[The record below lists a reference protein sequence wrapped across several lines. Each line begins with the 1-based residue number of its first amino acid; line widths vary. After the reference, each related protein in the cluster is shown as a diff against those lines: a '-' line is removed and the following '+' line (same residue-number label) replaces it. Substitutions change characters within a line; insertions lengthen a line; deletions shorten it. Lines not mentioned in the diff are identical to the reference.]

1 MLENIIKL
9 TNQLEATNADA
20 ARAAEKQQAAAKAA
34 EAANKAQQKAA
45 EEAAEAAAKGK
56 ELYTQSLM
64 AKGVDADKV
73 AESVGYTDEGFGFS
87 PMDKALAKYAELMEQ
102 AKDGNISKDGLTELD
117 KVARIVDYY
126 TKQQAE
132 AARKEEEAA
141 EKRLEASKKDQE
153 SARRAA
159 DLRTKSKMTDEQA
172 GIYDKLQGLLER
184 MADTNLT
191 KKDQQAILGRE
202 IAKMIKGTV

>member
-1 MLENIIKL
+1 MLENLIKL
-9 TNQLEATNADA
+9 SDQLEATNADA
-20 ARAAEKQQAAAKAA
+20 ARAAEKQQAAAKAT

-56 ELYTQSLM
+56 EMYTQSLM
-64 AKGVDADKV
+64 SKGVDADTV

-87 PMDKALAKYAELMEQ
+87 PMDKALAKYSELMEL
-102 AKDGNISKDGLTELD
+102 AKNGTITKDGLAELD

-126 TKQQAE
+126 TKQQE
-132 AARKEEEAA
+132 DAARKEEDAA
-141 EKRLEASKKDQE
+141 EKRLEAAKKDQE
-153 SARRAA
+153 TAKRAA
-159 DLRTKSKMTDEQA
+159 DLTAKSKMTDEQA
-172 GIYDKLQGLLER
+172 GIYDKLHGLLER

-191 KKDQQAILGRE
+191 KKEQQAILGRE